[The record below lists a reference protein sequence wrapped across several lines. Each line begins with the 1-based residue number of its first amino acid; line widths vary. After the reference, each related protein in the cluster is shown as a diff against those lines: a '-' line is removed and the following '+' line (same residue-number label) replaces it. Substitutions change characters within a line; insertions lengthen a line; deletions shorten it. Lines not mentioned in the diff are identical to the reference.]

1 MVCLRVGEVVDCHA
15 PPAPGAGSLLMFMP
29 TVSNMAGVQNAHSL
43 FHFLGMWRS
52 ILDSSPNAIMGS
64 HLVLDIGGSC
74 FCLRQSIFII
84 LSHDCTLIFS
94 VFFLKTVWN
103 VQYHLA
109 MGCTWSSTSDF
120 SFFFASSVHFLCV
133 SPARFVNIILLIG
146 ILIGAQ
152 WSPYYVRVSALLSLS
167 SFRFFHLPTIKSL
180 CDLLR
185 EDTSRLFYSL
195 ISACAGRE
203 TYF

>member
-1 MVCLRVGEVVDCHA
+1 MLSWVLTSFWTLEAHVFVFDNLY
-15 PPAPGAGSLLMFMP
+15 SLYYPMIVHLSLVYFSWKLFGMYSIIWLWDVP
-29 TVSNMAGVQNAHSL
+29 EAAHQ
-43 FHFLGMWRS
+43 
-52 ILDSSPNAIMGS
+52 IS
-64 HLVLDIGGSC
+64 HCI
-74 FCLRQSIFII
+74 
-84 LSHDCTLIFS
+84 
-94 VFFLKTVWN
+94 
-103 VQYHLA
+103 
-109 MGCTWSSTSDF
+109 
-120 SFFFASSVHFLCV
+120 FASSVHFLCV

-152 WSPYYVRVSALLSLS
+152 RSPYYVRVSALLSLS

-203 TYF
+203 TYY